1 MHTSTPEQ
9 GDAPTYQDVI
19 GPLRTAYD
27 RMVAERDGHETQ
39 PWKVDERWR
48 FLAELRKEQRTS
60 LLEVGAG
67 TGVHGKFFQDQ
78 GLQVVCTDLSPEM
91 VRRCRARGLE
101 AHVADFLNLDFGDRR
116 FDAAFA
122 MNCLLHV
129 PYQDLGRALA
139 AIAATL
145 VPGALFYLGQYGGI
159 ERTGVW
165 HGDYYEPKRYF
176 SYLTDDQIERA
187 TRQHFDTVEFR
198 RVPVEGEIDSYF
210 QALTL
215 RRPPP

>member
-1 MHTSTPEQ
+1 MHASTPEP
-9 GDAPTYQDVI
+9 GDSLTYQDVI
-19 GPLRTAYD
+19 DSLRTAYD
-27 RMVAERDGHETQ
+27 GMVAERASHETQ
-39 PWKVDERWR
+39 SWKVDERWR
-48 FLAELRKEQRTS
+48 FLAELRREQRTS

-91 VRRCRARGLE
+91 VGHCRAKGLE
-101 AHVADFLNLDFGDRR
+101 AYVADFLSLDFADRR

-129 PYQDLGRALA
+129 PYPDLGSALA

-145 VPGALFYLGQYGGI
+145 VPGGLFYLGQYGGI

-165 HGDYYEPKRYF
+165 RHDTYEPKRYF
-176 SYLTDDQIERA
+176 SYLTDDQLQKA
-187 TRQHFDTVEFR
+187 TRQYFAIVDFR
-198 RVPVEGEIDSYF
+198 RVPVEGEADGYF

-215 RRPPP
+215 RRPEA